1 MKKIFTKPCTAGL
14 EAQLKAEE
22 AEEAAATAT
31 ATACYGRCS
40 MHSEIP
46 VVTRLE
52 SDFPLRND
60 IFPCPACGEIFWK
73 PKNLEQHQIL
83 KHTVSEHIDGEIFQ
97 KPHSLE
103 QHQAVSEL
111 GDSGNNIVRI
121 IFKTGWIDT
130 EKTPKIHR
138 ILKIHNS
145 TKILGR
151 FEEYRE
157 HVKSKEARNSG
168 VRRRDEFLRFHCS
181 TFLCKLGQN
190 GNSGLCNHQYCSIC
204 GIIRGG
210 FSQKLDGISMLSTSW
225 RAHATIPDDIEDEFR
240 FMNVKKAMLVCR
252 VVAGRVGSDQD
263 DVDKEDDG
271 FDSIV
276 GRTNIG
282 SGGGSLRRMMDDKEL
297 LVFNPRSVLPC
308 LVIVYSV

>member
-1 MKKIFTKPCTAGL
+1 MKKIFTKPCTTGL

-22 AEEAAATAT
+22 AEEATAT
-31 ATACYGRCS
+31 VCSGRCS

-52 SDFPLRND
+52 SDFPLWND
-60 IFPCPACGEIFWK
+60 IFPCPACGEIFRK
-73 PKNLEQHQIL
+73 PQSLEQHQTL

-111 GDSGNNIVRI
+111 GDSGNNTVRI

-157 HVKSKEARNSG
+157 HLKSKEARNSG

-181 TFLCKLGQN
+181 TFLCNLGQN

-204 GIIRGG
+204 GIIEADSHRNWTESPCYPPAGEWC
-210 FSQKLDGISMLSTSW
+210 LCAEW
-225 RAHATIPDDIEDEFR
+225 WPAEWEATRTMWIR
-240 FMNVKKAMLVCR
+240 KTT
-252 VVAGRVGSDQD
+252 
-263 DVDKEDDG
+263 
-271 FDSIV
+271 DSIQL
-276 GRTNIG
+276 
-282 SGGGSLRRMMDDKEL
+282 SEEE
-297 LVFNPRSVLPC
+297 P
-308 LVIVYSV
+308 